1 MLCYVMYAC
10 LSVSMSMST
19 CMCIYMYVYV
29 YVYVYMYICTRN
41 CICICRA
48 SRIWKV
54 VWQLF
59 NPLPNQLLLLIV
71 SRVPCTPCGFRPT
84 HLPTELPEKKDICHQ
99 WKPTL
104 GQWASSSNQGE
115 FWDQDSTQKT
125 TQKTI
130 QGIQG
135 IQGIQETKSAAYPGC
150 FYWNGEMSM
159 FNFGTCPTMSFA
171 SYAAT
176 LPNSPRW
183 TLDEAFQRSLQHQLT
198 LVI

>member
-71 SRVPCTPCGFRPT
+71 SRFPCTPCGFRPT

-135 IQGIQETKSAAYPGC
+135 IQESKRRKA
-150 FYWNGEMSM
+150 
-159 FNFGTCPTMSFA
+159 
-171 SYAAT
+171 
-176 LPNSPRW
+176 
-183 TLDEAFQRSLQHQLT
+183 QLT
-198 LVI
+198 PVVSTEMAKCRCSTLERVQRWALPAMQLHCPIPRGGPLMKLSSDHYNINWH